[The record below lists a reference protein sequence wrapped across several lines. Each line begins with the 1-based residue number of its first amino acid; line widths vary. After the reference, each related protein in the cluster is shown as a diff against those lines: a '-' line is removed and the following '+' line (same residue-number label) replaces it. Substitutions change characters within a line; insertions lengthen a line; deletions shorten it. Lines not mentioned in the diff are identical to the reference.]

1 MARSKPNM
9 TEEQRTVDPLTGEVL
24 ETVNIQE
31 NIITQ
36 IDRWPKVVTGLD
48 PLKELELRGKLA
60 FKLSQAYQKVSAV
73 LHDDK
78 NTEHKYSFASA
89 ETIYKTCR
97 NGMAEVGLAVI
108 PFMGSYLEVPI
119 LKNDNSGERRGAYLQ
134 VNFDYC
140 LIDSETGYTVVIP
153 WIGEVMEYGDKAF
166 NKASTNATKYM
177 LRTLFLLPTDKEE
190 DPDRNSEEGRPGTQ
204 EGNSRQDRG
213 RGRNQPQNPPQNAQQ
228 APAEKSEEQ
237 KAKEARG
244 AELFKLSYPAAKDEK
259 AEGYAEQRE
268 QAKAFMA
275 KCKETGYSWIDV
287 IIYAAA
293 KGKSAHQDLM
303 FYAGLPA
310 LDGVKKTETQTPGSG
325 ESKPSEET
333 VSGTPKTSGQPEEAS
348 QGTTSS
354 AGSSPKSGDPKALKK
369 EFDKNPGKMEV
380 IKRLDALGLSVED
393 ALKEAVDGGATT
405 LVQFLE
411 WVDEREA
418 LAGRGR

>member
-1 MARSKPNM
+1 MAD
-9 TEEQRTVDPLTGEVL
+9 EHRTVDPQTGEVL
-24 ETVNIQE
+24 ETVNVQA
-31 NIITQ
+31 
-36 IDRWPKVVTGLD
+36 IDTKLAEWPKVIPGLD
-48 PLKELELRGKLA
+48 SERELELRGKLA
-60 FKLSQAYQKVSAV
+60 LKLSKAYLAV
-73 LHDDK
+73 AAVVHDDQ
-78 NTEHKYSFASA
+78 NTEYKYSFASA
-89 ETIYKTCR
+89 ETIYKACR
-97 NGMAEVGLAVI
+97 AGMAEVGLAVI

-119 LKNDNSGERRGAYLQ
+119 LKKDNSGERRGAYLQ

-140 LIDSETGYTVVIP
+140 LIDGETGYTVVIP
-153 WIGEVMEYGDKAF
+153 WVGEVMEYGDKAF

-177 LRTLFLLPTDKEE
+177 LRTLFLLPTDKDE
-190 DPDRNSEEGRPGTQ
+190 DPDRGGEQNRPATQ
-204 EGNSRQDRG
+204 SAPNARQEPRRG
-213 RGRNQPQNPPQNAQQ
+213 ANTPQAAPNT
-228 APAEKSEEQ
+228 APAEKSAEQ
-237 KAKEARG
+237 KEKEARG
-244 AELFKLSYPAAKDEK
+244 AELFKLSYPAAKDEA
-259 AEGYAEQRE
+259 AEGHAEQKE
-268 QAKAFMA
+268 QAKAFLA
-275 KCKETGYSWIDV
+275 KCKEQGYPWIDV

-293 KGKSAHQDLM
+293 KGKTAHQDLM

-310 LDGVKKTETQTPGSG
+310 LDGVKKTETPGSG